1 MVSVFSPPLN
11 GNQVS
16 EPLQHLTNIHIISIK
31 HTMFS
36 SFMKMLLYII
46 LLYSSVVLAFTN
58 QQQYWMRT
66 RIQSRYQTSLMS
78 LTKLAD
84 EQQSWIL
91 IVEDESSLRNA
102 IGKYLA
108 EEGYYVTGVS
118 DAQSALLICKGMVPP
133 SRRLPDFITQHT
145 NSTLPDCIVL
155 DIQLN
160 GEIDGIDLLKNV
172 RSDSQLES
180 IPVVLLTAKGRVDDR
195 IAGYNAGAD
204 AYLPK
209 PFDAEELLVIINGL
223 KRKNNRDSI
232 EGSDNTIINDIKREL
247 REIKALLNED
257 ASTQQPSNL
266 SADSIYKEVVK
277 IKEDIKAGNAVSND
291 DLTQSSTNTIP
302 SQYNTLSILTP
313 EETTIINYVCQG
325 LSNKEI
331 ARYMGCSIS
340 KIEKS
345 LSSMFKKV
353 DVINRGDLAHWWKDY
368 STTLGDENAS
378 KVYKTKLEEVNNDT
392 SKPKQETSS
401 SLLTEEEEQVMNLL
415 AKGYTTDEIESASK
429 STKKNITKLLNS
441 LIKKAGVV
449 NRTELVQWWKENGI
463 ND

>member
-1 MVSVFSPPLN
+1 
-11 GNQVS
+11 
-16 EPLQHLTNIHIISIK
+16 
-31 HTMFS
+31 
-36 SFMKMLLYII
+36 
-46 LLYSSVVLAFTN
+46 VVLAFTN
-58 QQQYWMRT
+58 HQQIWRQPT
-66 RIQSRYQTSLMS
+66 IQSRYQTSLMS
-78 LTKLAD
+78 LAKLDD

-102 IGKYLA
+102 IGKYLS
-108 EEGYYVTGVS
+108 EEGGYYVTGVS

-160 GEIDGIDLLKNV
+160 GEIDGIDLLRMI
-172 RSDSQLES
+172 RSGSQLES

-232 EGSDNTIINDIKREL
+232 EGSDNTIITDIKREL
-247 REIKALLNED
+247 RKIKALLNED

-313 EETTIINYVCQG
+313 EGTTIINYVCQG

-353 DVINRGDLAHWWKDY
+353 DVINRGDLAHWWKTY
-368 STTLGDENAS
+368 SQTLGDENVLS
-378 KVYKTKLEEVNNDT
+378 KVYKTKLEEVNVAI
-392 SKPKQETSS
+392 SKPTQEETSS

-415 AKGYTTDEIESASK
+415 AKGYTTDEIVSATK
-429 STKKNITKLLNS
+429 STKKNITKLLKT
-441 LIKKAGVV
+441 LIKKAGVA

>member
-1 MVSVFSPPLN
+1 
-11 GNQVS
+11 
-16 EPLQHLTNIHIISIK
+16 
-31 HTMFS
+31 
-36 SFMKMLLYII
+36 MKMLLCII
-46 LLYSSVVLAFTN
+46 LYSSVVLAFTN

-78 LTKLAD
+78 LAKLDD

-91 IVEDESSLRNA
+91 IVEDENSLRNA
-102 IGKYLA
+102 IGKYIS
-108 EEGYYVTGVS
+108 EEGGYYVTGVS

-133 SRRLPDFITQHT
+133 SRRLPDFITHT
-145 NSTLPDCIVL
+145 NSNSTLPDCIVL

-160 GEIDGIDLLKNV
+160 GEIDGIDLLRMI

-195 IAGYNAGAD
+195 IAGYKANAD
-204 AYLPK
+204 AYITK
-209 PFDAEELLVIINGL
+209 PFDAEELLVIINSL

-232 EGSDNTIINDIKREL
+232 EGSDNTMITDIKREL

-257 ASTQQPSNL
+257 DSTQQQSNL

-277 IKEDIKAGNAVSND
+277 IKEDIITATKTVSND
-291 DLTQSSTNTIP
+291 DHLTQSSTNTIL

-313 EETTIINYVCQG
+313 EETKVIKYVYQG
-325 LSNKEI
+325 LSNKEV
-331 ARYMGCSIS
+331 ARNMVCSIS

-345 LSSMFKKV
+345 MSSMFQKANV
-353 DVINRGDLAHWWKDY
+353 TNRGDLTNWWKSY
-368 STTLGDENAS
+368 SQTLGNENVSKDYTTIQGVNDEAS
-378 KVYKTKLEEVNNDT
+378 KPTQE
-392 SKPKQETSS
+392 ETSS
-401 SLLTEEEEQVMNLL
+401 SLLT
-415 AKGYTTDEIESASK
+415 GRRSA
-429 STKKNITKLLNS
+429 
-441 LIKKAGVV
+441 

>member
-1 MVSVFSPPLN
+1 
-11 GNQVS
+11 
-16 EPLQHLTNIHIISIK
+16 
-31 HTMFS
+31 
-36 SFMKMLLYII
+36 MKMLLCIII
-46 LLYSSVVLAFTN
+46 LLLYSCVVLAFTN
-58 QQQYWMRT
+58 QRQYRQ
-66 RIQSRYQTSLMS
+66 QSRQTFMS
-78 LTKLAD
+78 LAKTD
-84 EQQSWIL
+84 ESWIL
-91 IVEDESSLRNA
+91 IVEDENSLRNA
-102 IGKYLA
+102 IGKYIS
-108 EEGYYVTGVS
+108 EEGGYYVTVS

-145 NSTLPDCIVL
+145 KSKKLPDCIVL

-160 GEIDGIDLLKNV
+160 GEIDGIDLLRNI

-223 KRKNNRDSI
+223 KGKNNKDSI
-232 EGSDNTIINDIKREL
+232 EESDNTMITDIRREL
-247 REIKALLNED
+247 KEIKALLNED
-257 ASTQQPSNL
+257 ASIQQQSNL

-277 IKEDIKAGNAVSND
+277 IKEDIITATKTVSND
-291 DLTQSSTNTIP
+291 DHLTQSSTNTIP

-313 EETTIINYVCQG
+313 EETKVINYVCQD

-331 ARYMGCSIS
+331 ARNMVCSIS

-345 LSSMFKKV
+345 MSSMFKKANV
-353 DVINRGDLAHWWKDY
+353 TNRGDLTNWWKDY
-368 STTLGDENAS
+368 SKTLDDVNAS
-378 KVYKTKLEEVNNDT
+378 KVYKAKPKEVNVDT
-392 SKPKQETSS
+392 SKPTQETSS
-401 SLLTEEEEQVMNLL
+401 SLLTEEEVQVIDYL
-415 AKGYTTDEIESASK
+415 ARGYTTDEIASASK
-429 STKKNITKLLNS
+429 STNKNITKLLNN
-441 LIKKAGVV
+441 LIKRADVV

>member
-1 MVSVFSPPLN
+1 M
-11 GNQVS
+11 
-16 EPLQHLTNIHIISIK
+16 
-31 HTMFS
+31 
-36 SFMKMLLYII
+36 
-46 LLYSSVVLAFTN
+46 LAFTN

-78 LTKLAD
+78 LAKLDD

-108 EEGYYVTGVS
+108 EEGGYYVTGVS
-118 DAQSALLICKGMVPP
+118 DAQSALLICKSMVPP
-133 SRRLPDFITQHT
+133 SRRLPDFITHT
-145 NSTLPDCIVL
+145 NTNSNLPDCIVL

-160 GEIDGIDLLKNV
+160 GEIDGIDLLRNV

-195 IAGYNAGAD
+195 IAGYKANAD
-204 AYLPK
+204 AYITK
-209 PFDAEELLVIINGL
+209 PFDAEELLVIINSL
-223 KRKNNRDSI
+223 KGKNNRDFI
-232 EGSDNTIINDIKREL
+232 EKSDNTMITDIKREL

-257 ASTQQPSNL
+257 DSTQQQSNL

-291 DLTQSSTNTIP
+291 DLTQSSTSIIP
-302 SQYNTLSILTP
+302 SRYNTLSILTP
-313 EETTIINYVCQG
+313 EETTVINYVCHG

-331 ARYMGCSIS
+331 ARNMVCSIS

-345 LSSMFKKV
+345 MSSMFKKAAV
-353 DVINRGDLAHWWKDY
+353 TNRGDLTNWWKDY
-368 STTLGDENAS
+368 SKTLGDENVS
-378 KVYKTKLEEVNNDT
+378 KVYKTKPEEVNVDT

-415 AKGYTTDEIESASK
+415 AKGYTTDEIVSASK
-429 STKKNITKLLNS
+429 STKKNITKLLKI
-441 LIKKAGVV
+441 LIKKAGVA

>member
-1 MVSVFSPPLN
+1 
-11 GNQVS
+11 
-16 EPLQHLTNIHIISIK
+16 
-31 HTMFS
+31 
-36 SFMKMLLYII
+36 MLL
-46 LLYSSVVLAFTN
+46 LYNYVVLAFTN

-66 RIQSRYQTSLMS
+66 RIQSRYQTSIMS
-78 LTKLAD
+78 LAKTD
-84 EQQSWIL
+84 ESWIL
-91 IVEDESSLRNA
+91 IVEDENSLRNA
-102 IGKYLA
+102 IGKYIS
-108 EEGYYVTGVS
+108 EEGGYYVTGVS

-133 SRRLPDFITQHT
+133 SRRLPDFISQHT
-145 NSTLPDCIVL
+145 YSIILPDCIVL

-160 GEIDGIDLLKNV
+160 GEIDGIDLLRNI

-223 KRKNNRDSI
+223 KGKNNKDSI
-232 EGSDNTIINDIKREL
+232 EESDNTMITDIRREL
-247 REIKALLNED
+247 KEIKALLNED
-257 ASTQQPSNL
+257 ASIQQQSNL

-277 IKEDIKAGNAVSND
+277 IKEDIITATKTVSND
-291 DLTQSSTNTIP
+291 DHLTQSSTNTIP

-313 EETTIINYVCQG
+313 EETKVINYVCQD

-331 ARYMGCSIS
+331 ARNMVCSIS

-345 LSSMFKKV
+345 MSSMFKKANV
-353 DVINRGDLAHWWKDY
+353 TNRGDLTNWWKDY
-368 STTLGDENAS
+368 SKTLGDENAN
-378 KVYKTKLEEVNNDT
+378 KVYKTIPEEVRS

-401 SLLTEEEEQVMNLL
+401 SLLTEEEVQVVEFLER
-415 AKGYTTDEIESASK
+415 GYTTDEIASASK
-429 STKKNITKLLNS
+429 STKKNITKLLNN
-441 LIKKAGVV
+441 LIKRADVV

>member
-1 MVSVFSPPLN
+1 M
-11 GNQVS
+11 
-16 EPLQHLTNIHIISIK
+16 
-31 HTMFS
+31 
-36 SFMKMLLYII
+36 
-46 LLYSSVVLAFTN
+46 VLAFTN
-58 QQQYWMRT
+58 HQQIWMQPT
-66 RIQSRYQTSLMS
+66 IQSRYQTSLMS
-78 LTKLAD
+78 LTKLD
-84 EQQSWIL
+84 ESWIL
-91 IVEDESSLRNA
+91 IVEDENSLRNA
-102 IGKYLA
+102 IGKYIS
-108 EEGYYVTGVS
+108 EEGGYYVTGVS
-118 DAQSALLICKGMVPP
+118 DAQSALLICKSMVPP

-160 GEIDGIDLLKNV
+160 GEIDGIDLLRMI

-223 KRKNNRDSI
+223 KRKNNRNFI
-232 EGSDNTIINDIKREL
+232 EKSDNTMIKDIRREL

-257 ASTQQPSNL
+257 ASTLQPSNL
-266 SADSIYKEVVK
+266 SADSIYKEIVK
-277 IKEDIKAGNAVSND
+277 IKEDIIKATKTVSND
-291 DLTQSSTNTIP
+291 LHLTQSSTNTIP

-313 EETTIINYVCQG
+313 EETTVIHYVCHG

-331 ARYMGCSIS
+331 ARNMVCSIS

-345 LSSMFKKV
+345 MSSMFKKANV
-353 DVINRGDLAHWWKDY
+353 TNRRDLTNWWKDY
-368 STTLGDENAS
+368 SKTLGDENAS
-378 KVYKTKLEEVNNDT
+378 KVYTTIPEGVNDEASKLTQE
-392 SKPKQETSS
+392 ETSS

-415 AKGYTTDEIESASK
+415 AKGYTTDEIASATK
-429 STKKNITKLLNS
+429 LTKKKITKLLKI
-441 LIKKAGVV
+441 LIKKADVA

>member
-1 MVSVFSPPLN
+1 
-11 GNQVS
+11 
-16 EPLQHLTNIHIISIK
+16 
-31 HTMFS
+31 
-36 SFMKMLLYII
+36 
-46 LLYSSVVLAFTN
+46 
-58 QQQYWMRT
+58 
-66 RIQSRYQTSLMS
+66 MS

-91 IVEDESSLRNA
+91 IVEDENSLRNA
-102 IGKYLA
+102 IGKYIS
-108 EEGYYVTGVS
+108 EEGGYYVTGVS

-145 NSTLPDCIVL
+145 YSIKLPDCIVL

-160 GEIDGIDLLKNV
+160 GEIDGIDLLRMI

-209 PFDAEELLVIINGL
+209 PFDIEELLVIINGL
-223 KRKNNRDSI
+223 KGKNNKDFI
-232 EGSDNTIINDIKREL
+232 EKSDNTMIKDIRREL

-257 ASTQQPSNL
+257 ASTLQPSNL

-277 IKEDIKAGNAVSND
+277 IKEDIITATKTVSND
-291 DLTQSSTNTIP
+291 DHLTQTSTSIIP
-302 SQYNTLSILTP
+302 SRYNTLSILTP
-313 EETTIINYVCQG
+313 EETKVINYVCQG

-331 ARYMGCSIS
+331 ARNMVCSIS

-345 LSSMFKKV
+345 MSSMFKKAAVTNRV
-353 DVINRGDLAHWWKDY
+353 DLTNWWKDY
-368 STTLGDENAS
+368 SKTLDDVNVS
-378 KVYKTKLEEVNNDT
+378 KVYKAKPKEVNVDT
-392 SKPKQETSS
+392 SKPTQEETSS
-401 SLLTEEEEQVMNLL
+401 SLLTEEEEQVIDYL
-415 AKGYTTDEIESASK
+415 ARGYTTDEIASATK
-429 STKKNITKLLNS
+429 STKKNITKLLNN
-441 LIKKAGVV
+441 LIKRADVV

>member
-1 MVSVFSPPLN
+1 M
-11 GNQVS
+11 
-16 EPLQHLTNIHIISIK
+16 
-31 HTMFS
+31 
-36 SFMKMLLYII
+36 
-46 LLYSSVVLAFTN
+46 VLAFTN
-58 QQQYWMRT
+58 HQQIWRQPT
-66 RIQSRYQTSLMS
+66 IQSRYQTSLMS
-78 LTKLAD
+78 LAKLDD

-102 IGKYLA
+102 IGKYLS
-108 EEGYYVTGVS
+108 EEGGYYVTGVS

-160 GEIDGIDLLKNV
+160 GEIDGIDLLRMI
-172 RSDSQLES
+172 RSGSQLES

-232 EGSDNTIINDIKREL
+232 EGSDNTIITDIKREL
-247 REIKALLNED
+247 RKIKALLNED

-313 EETTIINYVCQG
+313 EGTTIINYVCQG

-353 DVINRGDLAHWWKDY
+353 DVINRGDLAHWWKTY
-368 STTLGDENAS
+368 SQTLGDENVLS
-378 KVYKTKLEEVNNDT
+378 KVYKTKLEEVNVAI
-392 SKPKQETSS
+392 SKPTQEETSS

-415 AKGYTTDEIESASK
+415 AKGYTTDEIVSATK
-429 STKKNITKLLNS
+429 STKKNITKLLKT
-441 LIKKAGVV
+441 LIKKAGVA